1 VLKVG
6 EPTSLVIYNDLRISP
21 RIAKHSGRGC
31 TIHGLLFLLL
41 IKEISKRDDLHE
53 RSMTLIVF
61 LFSAFS
67 CGIGVLGGILQGL
80 GKDS

>member
-1 VLKVG
+1 MTYESRL
-6 EPTSLVIYNDLRISP
+6 ESQS
-21 RIAKHSGRGC
+21 IAAEAVQYMDYC
-31 TIHGLLFLLL
+31 FLLL

-67 CGIGVLGGILQGL
+67 SGIGVLGVI
-80 GKDS
+80 